1 MTVSVRKLTI
11 VCSTSSLLR
20 LHRLSLF
27 VPWAYLSVITNSSA
41 TNRLVTAKDHAAVQ
55 LNVGKVDDK
64 GRLTGEVET
73 FALCGFIRGKG
84 LGDDALNRLVRERGL
99 LNDLAPA
106 EE

>member
-1 MTVSVRKLTI
+1 MGANYYLLYLESALCATVVTFLF
-11 VCSTSSLLR
+11 LR
-20 LHRLSLF
+20 
-27 VPWAYLSVITNSSA
+27 YLSSVIACSST

>member
-1 MTVSVRKLTI
+1 MTVGVGANH
-11 VCSTSSLLR
+11 SLLYFV
-20 LHRLSLF
+20 LCVLWLSRF
-27 VPWAYLSVITNSSA
+27 VSSACLSVVAGSSA

-55 LNVGKVDDK
+55 LNVGKVDNN